1 MSARD
6 NSVLP
11 SSAAEWYLRIR
22 EGEID
27 SATDLAFSEWMKD
40 EAHQRSFEEVE
51 LAWTLAEEVRSES
64 SIQSLLATAVPR
76 AAEEVLVRDRILLV
90 EDHAQLRKV
99 LSKTL
104 TQSGYRVTAAES
116 GDAAMTLLQGG
127 LQIDILLS
135 DIRMPGRLD
144 GVQLA
149 EWLRDA
155 RPSTVILLQTGFA
168 DINTGHFPLLRK
180 PFMPTELIATLQS
193 VVGAKQ

>member
-1 MSARD
+1 
-6 NSVLP
+6 
-11 SSAAEWYLRIR
+11 
-22 EGEID
+22 
-27 SATDLAFSEWMKD
+27 
-40 EAHQRSFEEVE
+40 
-51 LAWTLAEEVRSES
+51 
-64 SIQSLLATAVPR
+64 
-76 AAEEVLVRDRILLV
+76 
-90 EDHAQLRKV
+90 
-99 LSKTL
+99 
-104 TQSGYRVTAAES
+104 
-116 GDAAMTLLQGG
+116 MTLLQGG

-193 VVGAKQ
+193 VVDAKQ